1 MSEAGTQQM
10 ASDGSPATAGRSFAQ
25 RFVGALRLDGSVYE
39 EVANDAGAIG
49 QAAGVAVA
57 AAVARVIGVYS
68 ATTSGEAV
76 FGGVSVLAFWP
87 VAAFLVWAVGNLLK
101 SPADLG
107 RVLRVVGFAMAPL
120 ILVALLL
127 VPNDWFRA
135 GVLLVT
141 YALLF
146 AAFVVGMRQALRVDS
161 GRAAFVCIIVA
172 MMFFLI
178 YSIALYA
185 VYGTGGA
192 S

>member
-1 MSEAGTQQM
+1 MSEAGAQQM
-10 ASDGSPATAGRSFAQ
+10 ASDGSPAAAGRSFAE
-25 RFVGALRLDGSVYE
+25 RFIGALRLDGSVYE

-76 FGGVSVLAFWP
+76 FSGVSVLAFWP
-87 VAAFLVWAVGNLLK
+87 VAAFLVWGVGNLLK
-101 SPADLG
+101 SPADFG